1 MEQENHTP
9 KHFNLQNELIH
20 RIHPCPYCHEVPD
33 YNYALSASD
42 QTRHSAIIDI
52 TLSCEEACLTINNK
66 VYSDNL
72 KTYTDYALL
81 NNEID
86 IWNKLVDSINDEDN
100 DNPFGQYTNVSGML
114 RI

>member
-1 MEQENHTP
+1 MKTDFKSIGLNDP
-9 KHFNLQNELIH
+9 NLHIP
-20 RIHPCPYCHEVPD
+20 HPCPYCHEVPV

-42 QTRHSAIIDI
+42 QTRHSAIINI
-52 TLSCEEACLTINNK
+52 TLACEQACLTINNK

-72 KTYTDYALL
+72 VIDYALL

-100 DNPFGQYTNVSGML
+100 ENPFGQYTYVSGRL